1 MSTTLLCPVC
11 QDPLVGRD
19 HWRCPSCATPH
30 HDSCR
35 QYAGRCATYGCAA
48 APPAERSS
56 LSFRTPSRYVDEAD
70 SWITSAVLLV
80 NCAVA
85 GLVVSSPALRFYALL
100 LPLFFV
106 ACCVVAGLA
115 CSDGLVVEVDEAAG
129 TLLRRSVYPL
139 GVSRDRLV
147 RLDRLAAARPRLRVR
162 LVEGGNL
169 GTYVSLE
176 VDGIGPALR
185 PRLAACPVADWPELR
200 PVARGLAAALKTDL
214 EVPPA
219 LAA

>member
-1 MSTTLLCPVC
+1 MSTTLFCPVC

-30 HDSCR
+30 HESCR
-35 QYAGRCATYGCAA
+35 RYAGRCATYGCAA

-56 LSFRTPSRYVDEAD
+56 LSFQTPTRYVDEAD
-70 SWITSAVLLV
+70 SWVTSAVLLV

-85 GLVVSSPALRFYALL
+85 GLVISSPTLQLYALF
-100 LPLFFV
+100 LPLVFI
-106 ACCVVAGLA
+106 ACCLIVGMVSA
-115 CSDGLVVEVDEAAG
+115 DGLVVEIDEAAG

-139 GVSRDRLV
+139 GVSKDRLV
-147 RLDRLAAARPRLRVR
+147 CLRRLAEIRPRLRVR
-162 LVEGGNL
+162 LVEGGHL
-169 GTYVSLE
+169 GTYVALE
-176 VDGIGPALR
+176 VDGVGPALR

-200 PVARGLAAALKTDL
+200 PVARGLAEALKTDL